1 MREIKFR
8 GWNGSEFYNPII
20 AEGQMFR
27 SGRDFEDWSTA
38 SQDPLMQYIGLKD
51 KNGVEIY
58 EGDVVKVVYDEYPD
72 EDFAIGKVW
81 WFQCYYPAFDVYVPS
96 ERART
101 GFESYSDEYNA
112 FTCDEISIEVIGNIY
127 ENPELLEVKQ

>member
-20 AEGQMFR
+20 AEGQVFR
-27 SGRDFEDWSTA
+27 SGRDFEDWNTA
-38 SQDPLMQYIGLKD
+38 SQDPLMQYVGLKD

-58 EGDVVKVVYDEYPD
+58 EGDVIDYGFNRFAAIVFWEGRFTFKGLNFSDGNPSAIV
-72 EDFAIGKVW
+72 DF
-81 WFQCYYPAFDVYVPS
+81 FRYQ
-96 ERART
+96 
-101 GFESYSDEYNA
+101 
-112 FTCDEISIEVIGNIY
+112 VIGNIH